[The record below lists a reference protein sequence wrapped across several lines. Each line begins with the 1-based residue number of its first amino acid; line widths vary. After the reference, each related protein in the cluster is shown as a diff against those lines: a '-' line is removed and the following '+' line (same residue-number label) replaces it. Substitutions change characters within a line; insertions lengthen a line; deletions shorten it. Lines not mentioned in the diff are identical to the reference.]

1 MKKKYFAIL
10 MTVIFGMAILLTSV
24 AGCSYSKKWISQKGE
39 DNSKAEVIEEREQ
52 LPPPP
57 DITPPKEKGD
67 EYDVIV
73 VGGEPEGVA
82 AAVSAAK
89 NGAKVLLIDKHDGLG
104 GLMTY
109 GMLNT
114 IDMSRGPKGELL
126 TRGTFEEFFK
136 GIGSVTSFDVE
147 RAKKVFLKLVKDQP
161 NITLSLNTIFKEPIM
176 EGDKIVGVVVE
187 KDGKNIRYYGKR
199 VIDATQ
205 DADVAAAGGAPYTIG
220 AEDIGINRIQ
230 ASTLV
235 FKLKGINWSDLTRII
250 KEEKKIP
257 GTYIDSTSANG
268 FATITRN
275 YKPTT
280 EMLRL
285 RGLNVGKQ
293 DDGTVLINALL
304 IFGVNG
310 LDPESKAKGMEL
322 AKAELPRIVEFLKKN
337 IPGFENI
344 SLAGTAPELYVRET
358 RHIKG
363 YYTLSITDVVF
374 NRDFEDRIAIG
385 SYPVDVQ
392 ATSPNDT
399 GYVYGKPVQYAI
411 PFRCIVPQKVEN
423 LLVVGRSASYSH
435 LAAGSARTIPIG
447 MAEGDAAGV
456 AAVYSIT
463 KNKSYKEIMAN
474 MEDIKNI
481 QSILV
486 SQGAYLKPFKVEN
499 PAEKHWSFEGLKL
512 VLTWGLVV
520 PGYTNDYKF
529 DQDISSISFY
539 YLISN
544 LVKQAIPEKADVV
557 TGNVSELQK
566 FIVREPITKKSAA
579 QILLTYAGYKDE
591 ITANEGKLFELA
603 HQKGLISDKAY
614 DHMKDKKFVTWAD
627 TYDMALTL
635 YRKLK

>member
-1 MKKKYFAIL
+1 MKKTYVIIIISIIL
-10 MTVIFGMAILLTSV
+10 IIAVIGSTAGGYLWYLHKPINAATVTVIE
-24 AGCSYSKKWISQKGE
+24 KK
-39 DNSKAEVIEEREQ
+39 EQ

-114 IDMSRGPKGELL
+114 IDMSRGPRGELL

-136 GIGSVTSFDVE
+136 GIGFVTSFDVE
-147 RAKKVFLKLVKDQP
+147 KAKKVFMKLVKEHP
-161 NITLSLNTIFKEPIM
+161 NITLSLNTIFKKPIM

-187 KDGKNIRYYGKR
+187 KDGENIRYYGKR
-199 VIDATQ
+199 IIDATQ
-205 DADVAAAGGAPYTIG
+205 DADVAAAAGVPYTIG
-220 AEDIGINRIQ
+220 AEDIGMKNRVQ

-235 FKLKGINWSDLTRII
+235 FKLRGINWNNLIKII
-250 KEEKKIP
+250 KKEKKIP

-275 YKPTT
+275 YKPTN

-304 IFGVNG
+304 VFGVNG
-310 LDPESKAKGMEL
+310 LDHESKVKGMEL
-322 AKAELPRIVEFLKKN
+322 AKAELPHIVQFLRKN
-337 IPGFENI
+337 IPGFENAT
-344 SLAGTAPELYVRET
+344 LAGTASELYVRET

-385 SYPVDVQ
+385 SYPVDIQ
-392 ATSPNDT
+392 ATSPNDY
-399 GYVYGKPVQYAI
+399 GYVYGKPVEYAI

-463 KNKSYKEIMAN
+463 KNKSYKEMMNNI
-474 MEDIKNI
+474 EDIRNI

-486 SQGAYLKPFKVEN
+486 SEGAYLKPFKVETL
-499 PAEKHWSFEGLKL
+499 AEKNWSFEGLKL

-520 PGYTNDYKF
+520 PGYTNNF
-529 DQDISSISFY
+529 RFNEDISSISFY
-539 YLISN
+539 YLLSGLIKSAVPQKDDIVMENASN
-544 LVKQAIPEKADVV
+544 
-557 TGNVSELQK
+557 LQK
-566 FIVREPITKKSAA
+566 FMVREPITKEGAA
-579 QILLTYAGYKDE
+579 EILLTYGGYKNE
-591 ITANEGKLFELA
+591 IASNKGKLFELA

-614 DHMKDKKFVTWAD
+614 KDMKNKKFVTWAD
-627 TYDMALTL
+627 TYDMALSL
-635 YRKLK
+635 YKKLK